1 MKKTL
6 SFLCLA
12 LTLFACKKEEQTNDR
27 TGFSYRFEANLSTKA
42 TLGENCVEWEN
53 GDQIG
58 SFAGGLNNHAGDI
71 HLGNPCTFDV
81 ATVTPLTPGDKVYAY
96 APYDENAGTKA
107 SELTLTIPVT
117 QQVEKIAMPLAGVP
131 YTVTRELAG
140 NTTTPV
146 DGMYFCNMAAIAK
159 LAIYSNG
166 TVAAGEK
173 IQTIYV
179 TSSADICGTFRTDLT
194 AINPDDESSMALVPR
209 VCAKTV
215 SIYPATPVAIAS
227 SETEATLIP
236 VVLAPGTYPL
246 TVSVVTDKATY
257 TKTTSESLTFA
268 RSHFKKLILDIS
280 SAVSIG
286 VEPAGIRS
294 FAKGATLHYALS
306 LNGVEGV
313 SVTACP
319 DGWSTNISGNT
330 LSVTAPATDTKAL
343 EGTITLSA
351 NGISKDLSVRL
362 AGINSKEE
370 FFAFADAMGR
380 EAAAHTAATADAE
393 AYAAALA
400 PYKADGWVCLNCD
413 FTLTQDDFY
422 SNYYAYVLHHIYE
435 PINGNGHTITFDV
448 TAKNTAGLLAFCQY
462 IDQPVKNLNFAGRI
476 VAGKTD
482 ANVSVLGISI
492 CNGATLDNIHSS
504 VDIEINKPGNHVSG
518 VFGSVYDATETLIQN
533 CSYSGTTR
541 INAPIQYFGGISA
554 MNASGKGANRVTIRN
569 CNYSGQF
576 IYALDNHHNQV
587 RIGGII
593 GAQERN
599 GVVENCTNSGT
610 MVFDIKGVDI
620 ATGNLCGIG
629 GIMGRCNAIASGYT
643 MYTKVSDCTFTGS
656 IRLTNVPPT
665 QPRTYINKIV
675 GTPLSGYDS
684 AASTGNN
691 ESGTISYESP
701 ETEISFTS
709 TESVTFAYGETKAI
723 AITTDAGV
731 TEVSVDAQTG
741 WTFDCS
747 GWSEGSISVTAP
759 ANGQGSN
766 VGACEIRLKGLD
778 ASGTRIVGT
787 NAKPLRLYGIN
798 NADELAAFTA
808 VYGNK
813 TDTPV
818 TEGEALAPYLSNGE
832 ITLNADITIPSG
844 SVAWGAYWLKRLML
858 PLNGNG
864 HTLTIST
871 QQAERGGLFQNV
883 GKNVHDLNIS
893 GTIECTG
900 SESQY
905 YIKAGSLASFISAD
919 RVTIKNVH
927 SNATIKVN
935 NNTEG
940 NVIYVG
946 GLVSTVNSTISQPQT
961 VTFEDC
967 SFTGTITTTKSVE
980 AVGGILGAGGAGAQI
995 TFRNCS
1001 GNATMS
1007 CTGRGVKGVGGIA
1020 GGSGTNTNPGEILY
1034 FTDCSFTGTINYVS
1048 DGNYDTRIGGILGN
1062 LERGAQMNGCS
1073 FTGTINANMKRK
1085 AYFAGTSRGIGGLVG
1100 KDTAPDSGYP
1110 NMNAQCILTDCVS
1123 AGTIALTNVGDT
1135 EEDILSHVR
1144 QLVGF
1149 QYNYTETHIETN
1161 CTANSTI
1168 TY

>member
-1 MKKTL
+1 MKKSL
-6 SFLCLA
+6 SVLCLA
-12 LTLFACKKEEQTNDR
+12 LAFVTCKKENAAPDTA
-27 TGFSYRFEANLSTKA
+27 GHSYTFEANISTRA
-42 TLGENCVEWEN
+42 TLGDHCVEWEA
-53 GDQIG
+53 GDAIG
-58 SFAGGLNNHAGDI
+58 TFAGGTDNHSAPVS
-71 HLGNPCTFDV
+71 LGNPCTFEVVSARALV
-81 ATVTPLTPGDKVYAY
+81 AGDKVYAY
-96 APYDENAGTKA
+96 APYSVEAGTQP
-107 SELTLTIPVT
+107 SELGITIPTT
-117 QQVEKIAMPLAGVP
+117 QQAEKIAMPLAAVP
-131 YTVTRELAG
+131 YTVSEPLAG
-140 NTTTPV
+140 NTTTAV
-146 DGMYFCNMAAIAK
+146 AGMNFCNLASVAK
-159 LAIYSNG
+159 LVIYSNG
-166 TVAAGEK
+166 SFAAGEK
-173 IQTIYV
+173 IQTVYV
-179 TSSADICGTFRTDLT
+179 TSTSDLCGSYRVDLT
-194 AINPDDESSMALVPR
+194 AVNPDNESTLALVPR
-209 VCAKTV
+209 VGAKTV
-215 SIYPATPVAIAS
+215 TVTLAQPADIGG
-227 SETEATLIP
+227 SEAEAAVIP

-246 TVSVVTDKATY
+246 TISVATDKAIY
-257 TKTTSESLTFA
+257 SRETSESLTFG
-268 RSHFKKLILDIS
+268 RSHIKRLLLDL
-280 SAVSIG
+280 SAAASIG
-286 VEPAGIRS
+286 VEPSG
-294 FAKGATLHYALS
+294 THYYARGEKLDYLLS
-306 LNGVEGV
+306 LSGVG
-313 SVTACP
+313 SATVTACP
-319 DGWSTNISGNT
+319 QGWTACISGST
-330 LSVTAPATDTKAL
+330 LSVTAPSDDTKAL
-343 EGTITLSA
+343 EGIVSISA
-351 NGISKDLSVRL
+351 GGLTKDIPVRL
-362 AGINSKEE
+362 AGINSKAD
-370 FFAFADAMGR
+370 FFTFADAMGR
-380 EAAAHTAATADAE
+380 DAAAHTAATADAE

-620 ATGNLCGIG
+620 ATGSLCGIG
-629 GIMGRCNAIASGYT
+629 GIMGRCNALASGYT
-643 MYTKVSDCTFTGS
+643 MYTKVSDCAFTGS

-691 ESGTISYESP
+691 ESGTINYESP

-747 GWSEGSISVTAP
+747 GWSEGTISVTAP

-844 SVAWGAYWLKRLML
+844 SVGWGAYWLKRLML

-883 GKNVHDLNIS
+883 GKNVHDLNIL

-919 RVTIKNVH
+919 GVTIKNVH

-1001 GNATMS
+1001 SNATMS
-1007 CTGRGVKGVGGIA
+1007 CTSRGVKGVGGIA

-1062 LERGAQMNGCS
+1062 LERGTQMTGCS
-1073 FTGTINANMKRK
+1073 FTGTINANMKGK
-1085 AYFAGTSRGIGGLVG
+1085 TYFAGSSRGIGGLVG

-1149 QYNYTETHIETN
+1149 QYNHTETHVETN